1 MGLRYRAV
9 IFDLDGVLW
18 DGEPLYHEAF
28 NIVLEPLGH
37 RVSDEDYVNVIGH
50 GVEEAWEWMR
60 ERFQLKDAPRRFLQ
74 SYDTAVLRL
83 LARPLQPLPG
93 VAPLIEEL
101 KRRGVALGVASS
113 SLRQWVDATLR
124 GLGLDST
131 FGAVVSAS
139 EVQHSK
145 PAPDVYL
152 LTAHRLGV
160 NPTAC
165 LALEDTAT
173 GIAAAKAA
181 GMFALQVRAASTA
194 LPPLPNADL
203 VIQDYSQFDLS
214 LLDGAVSGR

>member
-1 MGLRYRAV
+1 M
-9 IFDLDGVLW
+9 
-18 DGEPLYHEAF
+18 
-28 NIVLEPLGH
+28 
-37 RVSDEDYVNVIGH
+37 
-50 GVEEAWEWMR
+50 
-60 ERFQLKDAPRRFLQ
+60 
-74 SYDTAVLRL
+74 
-83 LARPLQPLPG
+83 
-93 VAPLIEEL
+93 
-101 KRRGVALGVASS
+101 
-113 SLRQWVDATLR
+113 
-124 GLGLDST
+124 
-131 FGAVVSAS
+131 
-139 EVQHSK
+139 QHSK